1 MERFNTGLIAAPGKR
16 SNMEDRFIAVQDM
29 NLNIHLP
36 ISIFSVLDG
45 HGGVQCAIF
54 LRENLESEI
63 RKNLLDAEFGIYG
76 TKRGHFNECVANALT
91 KSFNDLDE
99 RFYEKFIENY
109 VAKKCGSTAV
119 LTLIVGSHIFCANV
133 GDSRAV
139 LS

>member
-16 SNMEDRFIAVQDM
+16 SNMEDRFIAIQDM
-29 NLNIHLP
+29 KLNIHLP

-54 LRENLESEI
+54 LRENLEPEI

-76 TKRGHFNECVANALT
+76 TKRGKFNECVANALT

-99 RFYEKFIENY
+99 RFYVKFKENQ
-109 VAKKCGSTAV
+109 VANKCGSTAV
-119 LTLIVGSHIFCANV
+119 LILIVGSHIFCANV

>member
-16 SNMEDRFIAVQDM
+16 SNMEDRFIAIQDM
-29 NLNIHLP
+29 KLNIHLP

-54 LRENLESEI
+54 LRENLEPEI

-76 TKRGHFNECVANALT
+76 TKRGKFNECVANALT

-99 RFYEKFIENY
+99 RFYVKFKEN
-109 VAKKCGSTAV
+109 
-119 LTLIVGSHIFCANV
+119 
-133 GDSRAV
+133 
-139 LS
+139 